1 LNMDVKLPPKKWYVK
16 YRIHIVAGLLGL
28 ALIVLLIKVST
39 GPRVIRISAESV
51 QTGTVTVGEFSEY
64 VNAEGTLQ
72 PIQTLKIYTREG
84 GFVER
89 IVAQDGAMLHKGDTI
104 LILSDPDLERT
115 IQDARNQWRKQD
127 RSFRTQIIEMQ
138 QRDISLQRSIMQTQ
152 YELGRL
158 EKQHALDQEE
168 YKMGF
173 KSKAQLEVADDEYR
187 YKLKS
192 TQLEIE
198 SRRQDSVLNVIKREA
213 MQDELEDARR
223 QLARSEARLKDLVV
237 TAPTDGQLS
246 GLSLERGLKVGAGSA
261 IGDVKRMDAFRMKLS
276 INEYYI
282 DKIEVGCPATI
293 TYEKK
298 TYPMV
303 VSGTVPEIK
312 NGSFELYLVFTDSIP
327 DNARIGKSYQARI
340 ELGGQAQS
348 VMVPK
353 GNFYNYT
360 HGQWVFRLNAQGNRA
375 IRVPVS
381 IGRQNPRQYE
391 VLEGLE
397 PGDVIITTGYDR
409 IADAD
414 EVVLE

>member
-1 LNMDVKLPPKKWYVK
+1 MDVKLPPKKWYVK

-127 RSFRTQIIEMQ
+127 RNFRTQIIEMQ

-246 GLSLERGLKVGAGSA
+246 GLSLEPGLKVGAGSA

>member
-1 LNMDVKLPPKKWYVK
+1 MDIKLPPKKWYVK
-16 YRIHIVAGLLGL
+16 YRIHMIAGLLGL

-39 GPRVIRISAESV
+39 GPRIIRVSSESV
-51 QTGTVTVGEFSEY
+51 QTGTVTVGDFSEY
-64 VNAEGTLQ
+64 INAEGTLQ

-104 LILSDPDLERT
+104 LVLSDPDLERT

-127 RSFRTQIIEMQ
+127 RSFRTQLIEMQ
-138 QRDISLQRSIMQTQ
+138 QRDISLQRSILQTQ
-152 YELGRL
+152 YELSRL

-168 YKMGF
+168 YRMGF

-192 TQLEIE
+192 NQLEIE
-198 SRRQDSVLNVIKREA
+198 SRRQDSVLNAIRREA

-223 QLARSEARLKDLVV
+223 QLARSEARLKDLVI
-237 TAPTDGQLS
+237 TAPADGQLS
-246 GLSLERGLKVGAGSA
+246 GLSLEPGLKVGSGSA

-282 DKIEVGCPATI
+282 DKVEVGCPATI

-298 TYPMV
+298 NYPMV

-312 NGSFELYLVFTDSIP
+312 SGSFEIYLVFTDSIP

-348 VMVPK
+348 VIVPK

-360 HGQWVFRLNAQGNRA
+360 HGQWVFRLNEQGTRA
-375 IRVPVS
+375 VRVPVS

-391 VLEGLE
+391 VLEGLN

>member
-1 LNMDVKLPPKKWYVK
+1 MDIKLPPKKWYVK
-16 YRIHIVAGLLGL
+16 YRIHMVAGLLGV

-39 GPRVIRISAESV
+39 GPRVIRISSESI
-51 QTGTVTVGEFSEY
+51 QTASVSVGEFSEY
-64 VNAEGTLQ
+64 INAEGTLQ

-89 IVAQDGAMLHKGDTI
+89 MAVQDGAMLHKGDTI
-104 LILSDPDLERT
+104 LVLSDPELERA

-127 RSFRTQIIEMQ
+127 RSFRTQLIEME
-138 QRDISLQRSIMQTQ
+138 QRDISLRRSIMQTQ
-152 YELGRL
+152 YELSRL

-173 KSKAQLEVADDEYR
+173 KSKAQLEVADDEYN

-198 SRRQDSVLNVIKREA
+198 SRRQDSVLNAIRREA
-213 MQDELEDARR
+213 MQDELDDARR
-223 QLARSEARLKDLVV
+223 QLARSEARLKDLVI
-237 TAPTDGQLS
+237 TAPADGQLS
-246 GLSLERGLKVGAGSA
+246 GMSLEPGLRVGAGSA

-312 NGSFELYLVFTDSIP
+312 SGSFELYLVFTDSIP

-348 VMVPK
+348 VIVPK

-360 HGQWVFRLNAQGNRA
+360 HGQWVFRLNSQGNRA
-375 IRVPVS
+375 VRVPVS

-391 VLEGLE
+391 ILEGLE
-397 PGDVIITTGYDR
+397 PGDMIITTGYDR

-414 EVVLE
+414 EIVLE

>member
-1 LNMDVKLPPKKWYVK
+1 MDVKLPPKKWYVK

-104 LILSDPDLERT
+104 LILSDPGLERT
-115 IQDARNQWRKQD
+115 IQDA
-127 RSFRTQIIEMQ
+127 RTQIIEMQ

-246 GLSLERGLKVGAGSA
+246 GLSLEPGLKVGAGSA

>member
-1 LNMDVKLPPKKWYVK
+1 MDIKLPPKKWYVK
-16 YRIHIVAGLLGL
+16 YRIHIVAGLLGV

-39 GPRVIRISAESV
+39 GPRVIRISSESV
-51 QTGTVTVGEFSEY
+51 QTAQVTVGEFSEY
-64 VNAEGTLQ
+64 INAEGTLQ

-104 LILSDPDLERT
+104 LILNDPDLERT

-127 RSFRTQIIEMQ
+127 RSFRTQIIEME

-173 KSKAQLEVADDEYR
+173 KSKAQLEVAEDEYR

-198 SRRQDSVLNVIKREA
+198 SRRQDSVLNAIRREA
-213 MQDELEDARR
+213 MQDDLEDARR

-237 TAPTDGQLS
+237 TAPADGQLS
-246 GLSLERGLKVGAGSA
+246 GMSLEPGLRVSSGNA

-282 DKIEVGCPATI
+282 DKVEVGCPATI

-312 NGSFELYLVFTDSIP
+312 SGSFEIYLVFTDSIP

-360 HGQWVFRLNAQGNRA
+360 HGQWVFRLNAQGTRA
-375 IRVPVS
+375 VRVPVS